1 MYIAQ
6 AEVSADSGAGIG
18 KEPEAVAGYSV
29 YPVAAAKA
37 QFSHEIS
44 ASFQIFVKIG
54 SGQVV
59 LIGSGETAVLGEVI
73 RRCTQ
78 LMPLNQANI
87 QLISGNDA
95 RVVRNDATF
104 AEVHSAGHT
113 CLKVELGSAGGM
125 WFCSCLRPNV
135 ESEPKH
141 QNVQMRAVEGAVK
154 EQEVSAPSGA
164 GGPLSIEH
172 RTSVGQCDAVVATG
186 WTEGTRRAPDANPRT
201 LDAGHSGASCLPR
214 FINSAQKL
222 LTQSSPSEYYVTLKI
237 LLTSGS

>member
-104 AEVHSAGHT
+104 AEVTILSPTACT
-113 CLKVELGSAGGM
+113 
-125 WFCSCLRPNV
+125 PNF
-135 ESEPKH
+135 
-141 QNVQMRAVEGAVK
+141 
-154 EQEVSAPSGA
+154 
-164 GGPLSIEH
+164 LF
-172 RTSVGQCDAVVATG
+172 
-186 WTEGTRRAPDANPRT
+186 
-201 LDAGHSGASCLPR
+201 L
-214 FINSAQKL
+214 F
-222 LTQSSPSEYYVTLKI
+222 
-237 LLTSGS
+237 